1 MKDNFFDKVMNSC
14 FVCETMSVYEIG
26 SQQCAPGHR
35 WSVDY
40 TDRYL
45 IHYIFSGKGIFVC
58 DGKEYHLSR
67 GNAFLI
73 TGEKAGYYRADD
85 EEPWHYMWINISGDM
100 AKRFLKSISLSRA
113 EPVYKTVNPD
123 EVEKCFKELAENQNE
138 NSFIVSGAFHTLM
151 GNMIRYSEKREAHE
165 HRSIKEY
172 VELCKNYIGINS
184 YKRITMKMLCDYIGL
199 EHSYLY
205 RLFRQEAGMS
215 PCEYIIDYKIKLARQ
230 LLEETALSVSEIAG
244 SLGYDDGLAF
254 SKLFSKKTGM
264 PPSFYRSARK
274 NKNKE

>member
-1 MKDNFFDKVMNSC
+1 MPS
-14 FVCETMSVYEIG
+14 S
-26 SQQCAPGHR
+26 H
-35 WSVDY
+35 
-40 TDRYL
+40 L
-45 IHYIFSGKGIFVC
+45 FSGNGIFVC

-264 PPSFYRSARK
+264 PPSFYRSAKK